1 MFILTKIAD
10 LVQIT
15 PQDFHKKSMQAI
27 EDNINAKYANKVI
40 QKIGLCVCLYD
51 LLWASEGLIGHGTGT
66 ANVNGISALEQ
77 WHPALR
83 IKVLTNYISSVSI
96 AEFRLVVFRPFKGEV
111 IMGRI
116 SRCSPDGIHV
126 RTDFFDD
133 IFVEAEELPEG
144 CQYDHN
150 EQLWVWESEN
160 GPLYWDIHETVRLA
174 VTGEEWNDQTPTK
187 PSVAPGE
194 EAPQEVRLPPY
205 VVKGSMKAQGLGCT
219 LWWDL

>member
-40 QKIGLCVCLYD
+40 QKIGLCISLYD
-51 LLWASEGLIGHGTGT
+51 LLWASEGFIGHGTGT
-66 ANVNGISALEQ
+66 ANVN
-77 WHPALR
+77 
-83 IKVLTNYISSVSI
+83 

-116 SRCSPDGIHV
+116 SRCSPEGIHV
-126 RTDFFDD
+126 RTDFFDN
-133 IFVEAEELPEG
+133 IFVEAEELPDG

-150 EQLWVWESEN
+150 EQLWVWESE
-160 GPLYWDIHETVRLA
+160 GGSLYWDIHETVRLS
-174 VTGEEWNDQTPTK
+174 VVGEEWNDQTPTK
-187 PSVAPGE
+187 PSIAPGE
-194 EAPQEVRLPPY
+194 DTPQETRLPPY

-219 LWWDL
+219 LWWEL